1 MTHRHD
7 EAADTSR
14 YMTCYACFYN
24 VSLSC
29 FFFFFS
35 SRRRHTRF
43 DCDWSSDVCSSDL
56 RRYGLVDRSLDRPP
70 SFARVGNPTGK
81 LRKIWILEQGIGCQ
95 VQQPGCD
102 HASTT
107 PHFRDVTQ
115 IQVVLVVLRIA
126 QWSGFGIYFAVSAL
140 SNVRSAQDSQPLR
153 VCRHNSVLHSVV
165 HHLDEMAGAV
175 WAAVQIALLGGAID
189 LLPANSP
196 RNIAHSGS
204 ERGKDWIEPLDDL
217 GLAANHHAVTTLQTP
232 HTSACAHIHI
242 ADLSGSEFLCPPDVV
257 HIVRVPTVDEDVS
270 CIEVRQKISDSA
282 VDNRCR
288 NHQPDSSRLC
298 EFLNQLFERG
308 GAC

>member
-1 MTHRHD
+1 M
-7 EAADTSR
+7 
-14 YMTCYACFYN
+14 
-24 VSLSC
+24 
-29 FFFFFS
+29 
-35 SRRRHTRF
+35 
-43 DCDWSSDVCSSDL
+43 
-56 RRYGLVDRSLDRPP
+56 
-70 SFARVGNPTGK
+70 
-81 LRKIWILEQGIGCQ
+81 
-95 VQQPGCD
+95 
-102 HASTT
+102 
-107 PHFRDVTQ
+107 
-115 IQVVLVVLRIA
+115 LRIA

-140 SNVRSAQDSQPLR
+140 SNVRAAQDSQPLR

-189 LLPANSP
+189 LLPANSA
-196 RNIAHSGS
+196 RNIAHSGC

-242 ADLSGSEFLCPPDVV
+242 VDLSGSEFLCPPDIV

-308 GAC
+308 GACRLLLDQFVHSFWRPVEHYAVVTFLDEPPHHVGAHPSKTNHAKLHISLSSVKTIFQASKVLLLWAMLARSRLMAVATPTLSPKIDDPATNTLAPAVLASGAVS